1 MCGRDD
7 VKREVW
13 VRKKRMS
20 WQLGKKMVVSASM
33 AW

>member
-13 VRKKRMS
+13 VRRKRML
-20 WQLGKKMVVSASM
+20 WKPGKKIVSASM